1 MQRLNHERGAV
12 GVVVALLMVPILGFA
27 AIAIDVAAMYAERQ
41 ELQAGADA
49 GAMAIAQDC
58 GRGACAASAQT
69 AQSFAAANLVGAS
82 STAAVT
88 ALSAT
93 EVTVRNAG
101 IKQHLFAPVLGIDT
115 TAIAASATA
124 GWGAPT
130 GGTTVLPLALSL
142 CEWQAQTGGG
152 LPAGTTARVI
162 SFPEEPDTGCTGKSG
177 AAVSSGFG
185 WLSTD
190 AGSCQTTT
198 AISDRVGSS
207 TGDAPSA
214 GCRPADLAAFQ
225 GKTVLLPVFD
235 ASGGSGSQAW
245 YQVHGYAAFKITG
258 YYFAGPYNWGSPC
271 AGDDRCISGYFT
283 RFVELNDT
291 FTSGPDAPLL
301 GASIVRLTH

>member
-12 GVVVALLMVPILGFA
+12 GVVVALLMVPLLGFA
-27 AIAIDVAAMYAERQ
+27 AIAIDIAAMYAERQ
-41 ELQAGADA
+41 ELQTGADA
-49 GAMAIAQDC
+49 GALAMAQDC
-58 GRGACAASAQT
+58 GRGACSATAQT
-69 AQSFAAANLVGAS
+69 AQSFATANLGGAS

-93 EVTVRNAG
+93 QVTVRNSG
-101 IKQHLFAPVLGIDT
+101 IRQHLFAPVLGIDT

-130 GGTTVLPLALSL
+130 GGTAGLPLALSL

-162 SFPEEPDTGCTGKSG
+162 SFPEKSDTGCTGESG
-177 AAVSSGFG
+177 TPVSSGFG
-185 WLSTD
+185 WLNTD
-190 AGSCQTTT
+190 AGRCQTTSF
-198 AISDRVGSS
+198 IGDRVGSS
-207 TGDAPSA
+207 AGDAPSA
-214 GCRPADLAAFQ
+214 GCRPADLAALQ

-235 ASGGSGSQAW
+235 ASSGSGAQTW

-258 YYFAGPYNWGSPC
+258 YFFGGAYNWGSPC
-271 AGDDRCISGYFT
+271 AGDERCIQGYFT

-291 FTSGPDAPLL
+291 FTYGPNAPLL
-301 GASIVRLTH
+301 GASIVSLTQ